1 MPLIIYMGIKRKKDF
16 TKNSEKLKDK
26 DLITLTGSLSSTR
39 PVVGGGIE
47 PVSPPLRTCSGGTFR
62 RICGIFRGI

>member
-26 DLITLTGSLSSTR
+26 EDLITLIGSLSSTR
-39 PVVGGGIE
+39 PVVG
-47 PVSPPLRTCSGGTFR
+47 
-62 RICGIFRGI
+62 RGV